1 MLRDFLRYPYVF
13 VKNVKG
19 KKCLFY
25 RYLQLCPRGI
35 LKKMIPEG
43 ATLWVIIALVLGHF
57 WKF

>member
-25 RYLQLCPRGI
+25 RYPQLYHRGI

-43 ATLWVIIALVLGHF
+43 ATLWVIIAPVLGHF